1 MTPKR
6 ANSQN
11 SWILVRKIT
20 QAVALLTFLVLCV
33 MSQRDA
39 WTPTLVNLVM
49 RISPLTMLS
58 QAIASQTFLSGSLVA
73 LLLIGV
79 TVIFGRAW
87 CGWLCPMGTVLDL
100 FQIRKN
106 NQKPDAQ
113 SPLRS
118 IKYILLVVIFTTAFL
133 GNLTLLILDPLTLL
147 FRTTTL
153 SIWPAIDRIIASVER
168 ALYPI
173 PFLSEAIASF
183 DTWIRTWILPLEP
196 FYYQGAVFI
205 GLFFIMLIALNS
217 IASRFWCRYICPLG
231 GLLGLVSRLAIF
243 RRVVG
248 DECKSCKICSHR
260 CPTGTINP
268 QRGFDSD
275 PSECTM
281 CLECLPACPQTS
293 IRFTPRLKLAPAQ
306 EYDPARRQVLTAIA
320 GGVIAV
326 ALAKSEAGARRP
338 QPHLLRPPGS
348 SEEDILT
355 KCIRC
360 GECMRTCPTSA
371 IQPTGL
377 EAGLEGIWTPLM
389 IPRLGYCDD
398 SCNACGQICPV
409 SAIPKL
415 PLEEKRQQVIGNAY
429 INQDRCIAWS
439 DHKECIVCEEMCP
452 IPDKAIK
459 LQEQEV
465 TTGDGEIAIVK
476 VPQVVR
482 ERCIGC
488 GLCEFKCP
496 VKGESAIRVY
506 LPGQELL

>member
-217 IASRFWCRYICPLG
+217 IASLWAACWDWSAGWLFSAGWLETSANPVKSAATAAPPAPSTHNA
-231 GLLGLVSRLAIF
+231 VSIVTHPNAP
-243 RRVVG
+243 
-248 DECKSCKICSHR
+248 CAWSAC
-260 CPTGTINP
+260 
-268 QRGFDSD
+268 Q
-275 PSECTM
+275 
-281 CLECLPACPQTS
+281 PA
-293 IRFTPRLKLAPAQ
+293 
-306 EYDPARRQVLTAIA
+306 
-320 GGVIAV
+320 
-326 ALAKSEAGARRP
+326 
-338 QPHLLRPPGS
+338 HRPP
-348 SEEDILT
+348 
-355 KCIRC
+355 
-360 GECMRTCPTSA
+360 SA
-371 IQPTGL
+371 
-377 EAGLEGIWTPLM
+377 
-389 IPRLGYCDD
+389 
-398 SCNACGQICPV
+398 SH
-409 SAIPKL
+409 
-415 PLEEKRQQVIGNAY
+415 
-429 INQDRCIAWS
+429 QD
-439 DHKECIVCEEMCP
+439 
-452 IPDKAIK
+452 
-459 LQEQEV
+459 
-465 TTGDGEIAIVK
+465 
-476 VPQVVR
+476 
-482 ERCIGC
+482 
-488 GLCEFKCP
+488 
-496 VKGESAIRVY
+496 
-506 LPGQELL
+506 